1 MRAITHLIIFVLVW
15 LSANAYA
22 AGQRGISV
30 TLRQSESVNAPIL
43 EERELYQ
50 ESYALVIGID
60 DYDNGW
66 PRLSNAILDA
76 ELIAEALEAKGFDV
90 ELHRNPDSESL
101 PQIFKRFF
109 ILKGENPEARLFVWF
124 AGHGAT
130 VDGEGYLI
138 PSDAPVITQSTE
150 FKFSSVAL
158 RDFGTFMRQS
168 ASKHVYAVFDAC
180 FAGTVFTAQRAM
192 PPAAITRATTLPVR
206 QFLTSGDA
214 DQTVSDDGQFR
225 ELFVRAILGEEPA
238 DANSDG
244 YLTASEIGMYLG
256 DRVTNLTESAQ
267 TPRYG
272 KLRDKDYDRG
282 DFVFVVDPEMKPAG
296 PVSAGAEVVFWDS
309 VKDTGDA
316 DMLLA
321 YLAEY
326 PEGMFSNL
334 ARIKLKRFG
343 ERAQSG
349 VVKVMLSAL
358 QSRFVV
364 RESSKVREFPT
375 EESSP
380 LLSLPQGTEVFG
392 LGKAVSDSS
401 WTYVS
406 VEGVPLGY
414 MPTANLGEREVSSGQ
429 TEASVPSGDELDR
442 LQERRRL
449 NRSPDLDLR
458 LATALDDVIADRAF
472 DGPLSETAGQSLV
485 EGNPGPDD
493 GRSPIGRGEDE
504 SERPSDAQ
512 ATRGAESMGS
522 NQSSGLPVA
531 ASDDSEDA
539 LDKSSENN
547 IDPRLLNSVSAANR
561 EDIDPPEQA
570 DLTTINEE
578 ESDRASSR
586 LQGVPAQ
593 KKSEHAHEAPADNE
607 GLNLISSI
615 VTTDEK
621 NASSGLADTATG
633 SVGSANND
641 SAAMDNA
648 PAPRKISASTSEIVA
663 RTRGSADQVSAD
675 QDSADQASPDQD
687 SRGQEDDS
695 PANQSSG
702 KASEPVAYSAFVRRY
717 INAAIGGNV
726 GAQATLGY
734 FYEVG
739 EHVDADEREAIRW
752 YEKAA
757 ENDHLQATL
766 RLAEIQIARGNGAEG
781 VKWYQQAATLGDRD
795 AQAMLGF
802 FYQTGEHVGVD
813 LAQAIK
819 WYLAAADQEQV
830 IAQNNLGRLYQIGDG
845 VDKDI
850 DQAIYWYEKA
860 AKNGSAAAKRNLEK
874 LLP

>member
-1 MRAITHLIIFVLVW
+1 MRAITHLIIFALVW
-15 LSANAYA
+15 LSANAHA

-66 PRLSNAILDA
+66 PKLSNAILDA

-90 ELHRNPDSESL
+90 ELHRNPNSESL

-158 RDFGTFMRQS
+158 RDFGTLMRQS

-282 DFVFVVDPEMKPAG
+282 DFVFVVDPEMNPAG

-358 QSRFVV
+358 QSRLVV

-380 LLSLPQGTEVFG
+380 LLSLPRGTEIFG

-414 MPTANLGEREVSSGQ
+414 VPTANLAEREVSRVQ
-429 TEASVPSGDELDR
+429 TGASVSSRDELDR

-472 DGPLSETAGQSLV
+472 DEPPSETAVQSLV
-485 EGNPGPDD
+485 QENAGIVD
-493 GRSPIGRGEDE
+493 GISPNGRGERQ
-504 SERPSDAQ
+504 SGRLADAQ
-512 ATRGAESMGS
+512 ATRGAESIDS
-522 NQSSGLPVA
+522 TQALALP
-531 ASDDSEDA
+531 ASDDSEDW
-539 LDKSSENN
+539 LDESSGNN
-547 IDPRLLNSVSAANR
+547 SDPRPLNSAAAANR
-561 EDIDPPEQA
+561 EDIDPPEQI
-570 DLTTINEE
+570 DLPAVNEE
-578 ESDRASSR
+578 ESDRTSSR
-586 LQGVPAQ
+586 SQAVPVQ
-593 KKSEHAHEAPADNE
+593 EKSEHAQEAPADNE
-607 GLNLISSI
+607 DLDLASSLA
-615 VTTDEK
+615 TTDEK
-621 NASSGLADTATG
+621 SASSDLADTVTDTVV
-633 SVGSANND
+633 SLSSD

-648 PAPRKISASTSEIVA
+648 PALRGTPALTPEAVA
-663 RTRGSADQVSAD
+663 GTRVSAD
-675 QDSADQASPDQD
+675 QESVGQESDGLESADQQ
-687 SRGQEDDS
+687 DDS
-695 PANQSSG
+695 PAAQSSG

-766 RLAEIQIARGNGAEG
+766 RLAEIQIARGNSAEG

-802 FYQTGEHVGVD
+802 FYQTGEHVRVD

-860 AKNGSAAAKRNLEK
+860 AQNGSAAAKRNLEK

>member
-1 MRAITHLIIFVLVW
+1 MRAITNLIIFVLVW

-282 DFVFVVDPEMKPAG
+282 DFVFVVDPEMNPAG
-296 PVSAGAEVVFWDS
+296 PVSAGAEVVFWNS

-392 LGKAVSDSS
+392 LGKAVNDSS

-406 VEGVPLGY
+406 IEGVPLGY
-414 MPTANLGEREVSSGQ
+414 VPTTNLGEREVSRGQ
-429 TEASVPSGDELDR
+429 TEVSVSSGDELDR

-449 NRSPDLDLR
+449 NRSSDLDLR
-458 LATALDDVIADRAF
+458 LATALDDVIGDRAF
-472 DGPLSETAGQSLV
+472 DGPPSETAGQSLV
-485 EGNPGPDD
+485 QGDAGPDD
-493 GRSPIGRGEDE
+493 GISPNGRGEDP

-512 ATRGAESMGS
+512 ATRGAESIT
-522 NQSSGLPVA
+522 SSRPPALPVA
-531 ASDDSEDA
+531 TSDDSEDA
-539 LDKSSENN
+539 LDESSEKSS
-547 IDPRLLNSVSAANR
+547 DPRRSNPVFAVDR

-570 DLTTINEE
+570 DLPIINEE
-578 ESDRASSR
+578 ESDRAASR
-586 LQGVPAQ
+586 LQAVPVQ
-593 KKSEHAHEAPADNE
+593 EKSEHAQEAPAEDE
-607 GLNLISSI
+607 GLNLTSSL

-621 NASSGLADTATG
+621 NPSSGLADTVTDTVVSPRSG
-633 SVGSANND
+633 
-641 SAAMDNA
+641 SAAMDNS
-648 PAPRKISASTSEIVA
+648 PAPRKASASTSEIVA
-663 RTRGSADQVSAD
+663 RARGSADQVSAD
-675 QDSADQASPDQD
+675 QASTDQESG
-687 SRGQEDDS
+687 GQEDDS

-757 ENDHLQATL
+757 ENVHLQATL
-766 RLAEIQIARGNGAEG
+766 RLAEIQISRGNSAEG

-830 IAQNNLGRLYQIGDG
+830 IAQNNLGRLYQIGEG

>member
-1 MRAITHLIIFVLVW
+1 MRAITPLIIFVLVW

-76 ELIAEALEAKGFDV
+76 ELIAAALETKGFDV
-90 ELHRNPDSESL
+90 ELYRNPDSESL

-130 VDGEGYLI
+130 VEGEGYLI

-282 DFVFVVDPEMKPAG
+282 DFVFVVDPEMNPAG

-358 QSRFVV
+358 QSRLVV
-364 RESSKVREFPT
+364 RESSNVREFPT

-380 LLSLPQGTEVFG
+380 LLSLPQGTEIFG

-406 VEGVPLGY
+406 IEGVPLGY
-414 MPTANLGEREVSSGQ
+414 VPTANLGEREVSRGQ

-472 DGPLSETAGQSLV
+472 DGPPSETAGQSLV
-485 EGNPGPDD
+485 EGNAGPDD

-512 ATRGAESMGS
+512 ATRGAELMGS

-539 LDKSSENN
+539 LDEFSEKNS
-547 IDPRLLNSVSAANR
+547 DPRRLNSVSAANR
-561 EDIDPPEQA
+561 EDSDPPEQA

-586 LQGVPAQ
+586 LQAVPAQ
-593 KKSEHAHEAPADNE
+593 EKSEHTQEAPADNE
-607 GLNLISSI
+607 GLDLASSLT
-615 VTTDEK
+615 TTDEQS
-621 NASSGLADTATG
+621 ASSGLADTVTDTVV
-633 SVGSANND
+633 SLSSD
-641 SAAMDNA
+641 SAAKDNA
-648 PAPRKISASTSEIVA
+648 PAPGKTSTSTSETVA
-663 RTRGSADQVSAD
+663 GTRVSADQVSAD
-675 QDSADQASPDQD
+675 QVSADLVSA
-687 SRGQEDDS
+687 GQEDDS
-695 PANQSSG
+695 PASQSSG
-702 KASEPVAYSAFVRRY
+702 EASEPVAYSAFVRRY

-766 RLAEIQIARGNGAEG
+766 RLAEIQVARGNSAEG

-860 AKNGSAAAKRNLEK
+860 AKNGSTTARRNLEK

>member
-358 QSRFVV
+358 QSRLVV

-414 MPTANLGEREVSSGQ
+414 VLTANLDEREVSRGQ
-429 TEASVPSGDELDR
+429 TGASVPSGDELDR

-449 NRSPDLDLR
+449 NRSSDLDLR

-472 DGPLSETAGQSLV
+472 DGPPSETAGQSIV
-485 EGNPGPDD
+485 QGNAGPDD
-493 GRSPIGRGEDE
+493 GRSPIGRGENE
-504 SERPSDAQ
+504 SERLADAQ
-512 ATRGAESMGS
+512 ATRGAEPM
-522 NQSSGLPVA
+522 NSSQASELPVA

-539 LDKSSENN
+539 LDESSENN
-547 IDPRLLNSVSAANR
+547 IDPRRLNSVSVANR
-561 EDIDPPEQA
+561 EDIGPSEQA
-570 DLTTINEE
+570 DLPFMNGE

-586 LQGVPAQ
+586 LQAVPAQ
-593 KKSEHAHEAPADNE
+593 EKSEQAHEASADNE
-607 GLNLISSI
+607 GLNLTSSLI
-615 VTTDEK
+615 TTDEK
-621 NASSGLADTATG
+621 STSSGLVDTVTDTVV
-633 SVGSANND
+633 SPSNESA
-641 SAAMDNA
+641 SRDNA
-648 PAPRKISASTSEIVA
+648 PAPRKTSASTSETVA
-663 RTRGSADQVSAD
+663 GTRVSTDQVSVD
-675 QDSADQASPDQD
+675 QESAD
-687 SRGQEDDS
+687 QEDDS
-695 PANQSSG
+695 SANQSGG

-766 RLAEIQIARGNGAEG
+766 RLAEIQIARGNSAEG

-802 FYQTGEHVGVD
+802 FYQTGEHVDVD

-819 WYLAAADQEQV
+819 WYLAAADQGQV

-860 AKNGSAAAKRNLEK
+860 AKNGSAAAQRNLEK

>member
-1 MRAITHLIIFVLVW
+1 MRAITPLIIFVLVW

-76 ELIAEALEAKGFDV
+76 ELIAAALETKGFEV
-90 ELHRNPDSESL
+90 ELYRNPDSESL

-130 VDGEGYLI
+130 VEGEGYLI

-282 DFVFVVDPEMKPAG
+282 DFVFVVDPEMNPAG

-358 QSRFVV
+358 QSRLVV
-364 RESSKVREFPT
+364 RESSNVREFPT

-380 LLSLPQGTEVFG
+380 LLSLPQGTEIFG

-406 VEGVPLGY
+406 IEGVPLGY
-414 MPTANLGEREVSSGQ
+414 VPTANLGEREVSRGQ

-449 NRSPDLDLR
+449 NRSSDLDLR
-458 LATALDDVIADRAF
+458 LATALDDVIADRTF
-472 DGPLSETAGQSLV
+472 DGPPLETAGQSLV
-485 EGNPGPDD
+485 QGNAGPED
-493 GRSPIGRGEDE
+493 GISPNERGGDE
-504 SERPSDAQ
+504 SERPLDAQ
-512 ATRGAESMGS
+512 ATRGVES
-522 NQSSGLPVA
+522 V
-531 ASDDSEDA
+531 
-539 LDKSSENN
+539 
-547 IDPRLLNSVSAANR
+547 
-561 EDIDPPEQA
+561 
-570 DLTTINEE
+570 T
-578 ESDRASSR
+578 SSR
-586 LQGVPAQ
+586 
-593 KKSEHAHEAPADNE
+593 
-607 GLNLISSI
+607 
-615 VTTDEK
+615 
-621 NASSGLADTATG
+621 
-633 SVGSANND
+633 
-641 SAAMDNA
+641 
-648 PAPRKISASTSEIVA
+648 
-663 RTRGSADQVSAD
+663 
-675 QDSADQASPDQD
+675 
-687 SRGQEDDS
+687 
-695 PANQSSG
+695 
-702 KASEPVAYSAFVRRY
+702 
-717 INAAIGGNV
+717 
-726 GAQATLGY
+726 
-734 FYEVG
+734 
-739 EHVDADEREAIRW
+739 
-752 YEKAA
+752 
-757 ENDHLQATL
+757 
-766 RLAEIQIARGNGAEG
+766 
-781 VKWYQQAATLGDRD
+781 
-795 AQAMLGF
+795 
-802 FYQTGEHVGVD
+802 
-813 LAQAIK
+813 
-819 WYLAAADQEQV
+819 
-830 IAQNNLGRLYQIGDG
+830 
-845 VDKDI
+845 
-850 DQAIYWYEKA
+850 
-860 AKNGSAAAKRNLEK
+860 
-874 LLP
+874 

>member
-1 MRAITHLIIFVLVW
+1 
-15 LSANAYA
+15 
-22 AGQRGISV
+22 
-30 TLRQSESVNAPIL
+30 
-43 EERELYQ
+43 
-50 ESYALVIGID
+50 
-60 DYDNGW
+60 
-66 PRLSNAILDA
+66 
-76 ELIAEALEAKGFDV
+76 
-90 ELHRNPDSESL
+90 
-101 PQIFKRFF
+101 
-109 ILKGENPEARLFVWF
+109 
-124 AGHGAT
+124 
-130 VDGEGYLI
+130 
-138 PSDAPVITQSTE
+138 
-150 FKFSSVAL
+150 
-158 RDFGTFMRQS
+158 
-168 ASKHVYAVFDAC
+168 
-180 FAGTVFTAQRAM
+180 M

-358 QSRFVV
+358 QSRLVV
-364 RESSKVREFPT
+364 RESSNVREFPT

-380 LLSLPQGTEVFG
+380 LLSLPQGTEIFG

-406 VEGVPLGY
+406 IEGVPLGY
-414 MPTANLGEREVSSGQ
+414 VPTANLGEREVSRGQ

-449 NRSPDLDLR
+449 NRSSDFDLR
-458 LATALDDVIADRAF
+458 LATALDDVIADRTF
-472 DGPLSETAGQSLV
+472 DGPPLETAGQSLV
-485 EGNPGPDD
+485 QGNAGPED
-493 GRSPIGRGEDE
+493 GISPNERGGDE
-504 SERPSDAQ
+504 SERPLDAQ
-512 ATRGAESMGS
+512 ATRGVESVT
-522 NQSSGLPVA
+522 SSRSPALPVA
-531 ASDDSEDA
+531 ASDGSEGA
-539 LDKSSENN
+539 LDESSEKNS
-547 IDPRLLNSVSAANR
+547 DPRHLNSVSAANR
-561 EDIDPPEQA
+561 EEIYSSEQA
-570 DLTTINEE
+570 DLPVIDEE

-586 LQGVPAQ
+586 LQVVPAQ
-593 KKSEHAHEAPADNE
+593 EKSEHTQEAPADSE
-607 GLNLISSI
+607 GLDLASNLT
-615 VTTDEK
+615 TTDEK
-621 NASSGLADTATG
+621 RASSGLADTVTDAVV
-633 SVGSANND
+633 SLSSD
-641 SAAMDNA
+641 SAAKDNA
-648 PAPRKISASTSEIVA
+648 PAPGNTSTSTSETVA
-663 RTRGSADQVSAD
+663 GTRVSADQVSA
-675 QDSADQASPDQD
+675 
-687 SRGQEDDS
+687 GQEDDS
-695 PANQSSG
+695 LANQSSG
-702 KASEPVAYSAFVRRY
+702 EASEPVAYSAFVRRY

-766 RLAEIQIARGNGAEG
+766 RLAEIQIARGNSAEG

-860 AKNGSAAAKRNLEK
+860 AKNGSTTARRNLEK

>member
-1 MRAITHLIIFVLVW
+1 MRVFPHLIMFALVW
-15 LSANAYA
+15 LSVNTYA

-43 EERELYQ
+43 EKRELYQ

-60 DYDNGW
+60 DYNNGW

-76 ELIAEALEAKGFDV
+76 ELIADALEAKGFDV
-90 ELHRNPDSESL
+90 ELHLNPDSDSL

-282 DFVFVVDPEMKPAG
+282 DFVFVVDPEMNPAG
-296 PVSAGAEVVFWDS
+296 PVSAEAEVIFWDS
-309 VKDTGDA
+309 VKDTGDT

-358 QSRFVV
+358 QSKLVV
-364 RESSKVREFPT
+364 RESTQVRDFPN
-375 EESSP
+375 EESTP
-380 LLSLPQGTEVFG
+380 LLSLPRGTEILG
-392 LGKAVSDSS
+392 LGKAVGDSS

-414 MPTANLGEREVSSGQ
+414 APTGNLGERKASRGQ
-429 TEASVPSGDELDR
+429 PQAAVPSRDELDR
-442 LQERRRL
+442 QQDRRRL
-449 NRSPDLDLR
+449 NRSSDLDLR
-458 LATALDDVIADRAF
+458 LATALNEVIAARAF
-472 DGPLSETAGQSLV
+472 DGPSREIVGRAQ
-485 EGNPGPDD
+485 EGGNVGPD
-493 GRSPIGRGEDE
+493 GGLSLEEPGEDE
-504 SERPSDAQ
+504 TDRSVSLQ
-512 ATRGAESMGS
+512 ASHGAESV
-522 NQSSGLPVA
+522 SSSIASEQLGA
-531 ASDDSEDA
+531 ASDDSAKAPVES
-539 LDKSSENN
+539 SSEDNEWLGS
-547 IDPRLLNSVSAANR
+547 DSVSVANR
-561 EDIDPPEQA
+561 ENIDVLEQTDSPLLKKEERDPAFSHSEAALREKKTKEQGQEALVDKEVLNPTSNLAKTDGKRSSSNSA
-570 DLTTINEE
+570 DAAT
-578 ESDRASSR
+578 DAFAPSS
-586 LQGVPAQ
+586 
-593 KKSEHAHEAPADNE
+593 
-607 GLNLISSI
+607 
-615 VTTDEK
+615 
-621 NASSGLADTATG
+621 
-633 SVGSANND
+633 ND
-641 SAAMDNA
+641 SATTPGSA
-648 PAPRKISASTSEIVA
+648 PDLGPTLEQTSEA
-663 RTRGSADQVSAD
+663 SAGAMVSVGQAGD
-675 QDSADQASPDQD
+675 PLASQAS
-687 SRGQEDDS
+687 EEALE
-695 PANQSSG
+695 PA
-702 KASEPVAYSAFVRRY
+702 VYSAFVRRY

-757 ENDHLQATL
+757 ENDHLQAAL
-766 RLAEIQIARGNGAEG
+766 RLAEIQVARGNSAEG
-781 VKWYQQAATLGDRD
+781 VKRYQQAATLGDRD

-802 FYQTGEHVGVD
+802 FYQTGEHVDVD
-813 LAQAIK
+813 LDQAIK
-819 WYLAAADQEQV
+819 WYLAAADQGQV
-830 IAQNNLGRLYQIGDG
+830 IAQNNLGRLYQMGVG
-845 VDKDI
+845 VDRDVN
-850 DQAIYWYEKA
+850 QAIYWYEQA

>member
-282 DFVFVVDPEMKPAG
+282 DFVFVVDPEMNPAG

-442 LQERRRL
+442 LHERRRL

-472 DGPLSETAGQSLV
+472 DGPPYETAGQALV
-485 EGNPGPDD
+485 TGDTGQDDRSSSEGAGQNGTD
-493 GRSPIGRGEDE
+493 GLAS
-504 SERPSDAQ
+504 SQ
-512 ATRGAESMGS
+512 ATRGAESMVLS
-522 NQSSGLPVA
+522 QSPALPVT
-531 ASDDSEDA
+531 ASDDSENA
-539 LDKSSENN
+539 LDESSEKNS
-547 IDPRLLNSVSAANR
+547 DPRRLNSVFAVNR
-561 EDIDPPEQA
+561 EDIDPSEQA
-570 DLTTINEE
+570 DLPTISEE
-578 ESDRASSR
+578 ESDRTSSR
-586 LQGVPAQ
+586 LQAVPAQ
-593 KKSEHAHEAPADNE
+593 QESEHAQKAPANNE
-607 GLNLISSI
+607 SSNLTSSLA
-615 VTTDEK
+615 TTDEK
-621 NASSGLADTATG
+621 NASSSLADSVTG
-633 SVGSANND
+633 SVGSPSND

-648 PAPRKISASTSEIVA
+648 PAPGKTPASTSETVA
-663 RTRGSADQVSAD
+663 GTRV
-675 QDSADQASPDQD
+675 SADQASTN
-687 SRGQEDDS
+687 QEDDS